1 MRWILS
7 PIFIGQPEALKII
20 CDETE
25 GCVGFNT
32 HGWLKKACP
41 ASEYQ
46 ASVNLYL
53 DSSSRFGSPFSCSL
67 HSHRK
72 GARYSAV
79 ADADG
84 LPQWRRD
91 YHDRPHQPAFPYE
104 HRERGAA

>member
-1 MRWILS
+1 MWILS
-7 PIFIGQPEALKII
+7 PIFIGQPEALKKI

-72 GARYSAV
+72 GARCSAV
-79 ADADG
+79 ADAEG
-84 LPQWRRD
+84 LPKRRRD
-91 YHDRPHQPAFPYE
+91 YHDRPHQPAFPHE
-104 HRERGAA
+104 HRKRGAA